1 MHSLCR
7 SQLYGYI
14 AALAH
19 IGASSNPL
27 RWWVKLRST
36 NNSRCSNG
44 IGFHPPAGAYEKPAL
59 AHVLDRNRD
68 GAYVH
73 PLKKFLMSQKLR
85 G

>member
-7 SQLYGYI
+7 LELYGDI

-19 IGASSNPL
+19 IGASCNPL
-27 RWWVKLRST
+27 RWCVKLRST

-44 IGFHPPAGAYEKPAL
+44 IGFHPHAGAYAKPAL

-73 PLKKFLMSQKLR
+73 PLKEFLMSQRLR